1 MTSTPKALDATPL
14 PTIDLNVESDWIDLY
29 GHMNAAKYV
38 YVFDHYGYRLFDHFG
53 IGEAYTHDT
62 GAGVYTLEI
71 HTTYRQE
78 LLAGEALS
86 LRLRLL
92 DADDKRLIVL
102 MELFRRRDGFLAATM
117 EQLSIHVD
125 LNTRKVKAFPDD
137 VRDALAAAVGAHR
150 PVPLPDGFAP
160 RLTMTRPA
168 R

>member
-1 MTSTPKALDATPL
+1 MTSTPTPPNTTSL
-14 PTIDLNVESDWIDLY
+14 PTIDLKVESDWIDLY
-29 GHMNAAKYV
+29 GHMNASKYV
-38 YVFDHYGYRLFDHFG
+38 YAFDHHGYRLFDHFG

-102 MELFRRRDGFLAATM
+102 MELFRRRDGLLAATM

-125 LNTRKVKAFPDD
+125 LTTRKVKPFPED
-137 VRDALAAAVGAHR
+137 VRGALAAAVDMHR
-150 PVPLPDGFAP
+150 PVPLPDGFSP
-160 RLTMTRPA
+160 RLSMTRPA